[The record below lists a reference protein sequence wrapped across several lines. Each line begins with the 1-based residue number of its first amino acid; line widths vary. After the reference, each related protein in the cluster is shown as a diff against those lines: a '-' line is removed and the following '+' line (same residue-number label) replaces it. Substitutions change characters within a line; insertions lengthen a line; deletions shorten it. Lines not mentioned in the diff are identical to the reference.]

1 MSVIAASGSPDLSTI
16 VWVEPSLSVP
26 VKVMIAPTVA
36 PRVVLNNRPLNS
48 FSSPVRLPTVRVRIV
63 GNGVD
68 AGAAVHVGVVNP
80 EETELGE
87 GFGSAEPDSS
97 CVI

>member
-1 MSVIAASGSPDLSTI
+1 MSASGVPELSTMGWI
-16 VWVEPSLSVP
+16 EPSLSVP
-26 VKVMIAPTVA
+26 VKVMTAPTTMT
-36 PRVVLNNRPLNS
+36 VLVLKLPLNS
-48 FSSPVRLPTVRVRIV
+48 FSSPVRPPIVRVRIV

-68 AGAAVHVGVVNP
+68 ADVAVDVGVVNP